1 MIPYIELPSLPI
13 FGNLAIQPFGI
24 LLASGI
30 FFGVRR
36 IQQKAAARGYNVDS
50 VMSAVHYS
58 LIPGFIGAYFLEI
71 LLYEPMKIMEQG
83 LAAFASPNLSSYGG
97 LFTSA
102 FGYLWY
108 QKKFK
113 PKNIPLLTDILLE
126 GAVIGFTLGRLGC
139 GVVHDHPG
147 IPTDFFLAVRYP
159 DTPRHDL
166 GMYEFFYLGLVLLP
180 LSLWISKLYDRK
192 KLPAGSQTAMLLL
205 LYPPVRFL
213 FEFLRA
219 DASIA
224 GDTRYLGLT
233 PAQYFSILFFC
244 FGVYWLRKI
253 TRPVTKPNPR

>member
-36 IQQKAAARGYNVDS
+36 IQQKAQQRGYNVDS
-50 VMSAVHYS
+50 VMTCVHYS
-58 LIPGFIGAYFLEI
+58 MIPGFIGAYVLEI
-71 LLYEPMKIMEQG
+71 LLYEPMKIFEQG
-83 LAAFASPNLSSYGG
+83 LAAFSSPNLSSYGG
-97 LFTSA
+97 LFTSVL
-102 FGYLWY
+102 GYLYY

-139 GVVHDHPG
+139 GIVHDHPG
-147 IPTDFFLAVRYP
+147 IASNFFLAVNYP
-159 DTPRHDL
+159 DMPRHDL
-166 GMYEFFYLGLVLLP
+166 GLYEFFFLGFIVLP
-180 LSLWISKLYDRK
+180 LSLKISKLYTEK
-192 KLPAGSQTAMLLL
+192 KVPAGVQTSMMLL
-205 LYPPVRFL
+205 LYPPVRFCL
-213 FEFLRA
+213 EFLRA

-233 PAQYFSILFFC
+233 PAQYFSILFFG
-244 FGVYWLRKI
+244 FGVFWTKKI
-253 TRPVTKPNPR
+253 LTTHSQLNPK